1 MSATLQAP
9 TKRRSRRAPAPDNV
23 PTTEPKRPSSASSL
37 PFIGLVA
44 AILAGGLLALLM
56 VNNSLAAGSFDQ
68 ARLRA
73 EQVALFEQ
81 EQALRQQVERL
92 SSPTQVRKAARQ
104 LGMLPAAT
112 TVYFDAATGR
122 ILGVPKPPG
131 KAVGGEA
138 PLTGDEP
145 PLAPADLFTEPGDG
159 ETEGATETGEA
170 ATTDESGAAAES
182 ESETADPSP
191 AEGDGA
197 AITDSEP
204 LSAYDRAVIT
214 GGIEE

>member
-1 MSATLQAP
+1 MSTTLQAP
-9 TKRRSRRAPAPDNV
+9 TKRRSRRTPSPAEVLTP
-23 PTTEPKRPSSASSL
+23 EPKRQGNASSL

-44 AILAGGLLALLM
+44 AILSGGLLALLM
-56 VNNSLAAGSFDQ
+56 VNNSLAAGSFEQ

-73 EQVALFEQ
+73 DQVALFEQ
-81 EQALRQQVERL
+81 EQVLRQQVERL
-92 SSPTQVRKAARQ
+92 SSPTQVRKAARR

-122 ILGVPKPPG
+122 ILGVPKPAG
-131 KAVGGEA
+131 KAVGGET
-138 PLTGDEP
+138 PLTGEE
-145 PLAPADLFTEPGDG
+145 PLAPTDLFTEPGA
-159 ETEGATETGEA
+159 EATEGATEAGEA
-170 ATTDESGAAAES
+170 APSDEAGAAAES
-182 ESETADPSP
+182 DSETAEPSP